1 MKYFIIN
8 KNANV
13 VFDNGDMIG
22 KNNLTEQELG
32 SLKLAIINGSEEQVR
47 QILAP
52 ELSIEAKATLEV
64 KKMLKQ
70 VDSLPDDSPFILRD
84 FNIFMKDFPEVP
96 VPKTVVQMYYSFE
109 TEEDREAVL
118 KFWKLLVLN
127 PNTRVRNELPKFLF
141 NNGFHLTHDGLIVT
155 FRRAWNRSDKNFN
168 LYEWVINEYSRR
180 KLQKKKVKDLPVY
193 ELDGVFSIS
202 DTQPEGSKF
211 RGDLDVLYAEAQEQ
225 VNSDDA
231 TKYYADHS
239 RETRFYIDDAPQY
252 GNVYYQ
258 VGKTTSVD
266 RDHCDSNSRNSCS
279 KGLHS
284 GVPKYVVNN
293 TGFGDTIFMCL
304 VNPYDVVS
312 SPEDGWCKIRTSAIH
327 IMCTITGEEL
337 EGYLTNKTSLI
348 DFASSLY
355 HHNSLIRIFKDMQY
369 TPHTDGL
376 TPEEYSFATTEA
388 ILKTYDTYILGRNF
402 TMFDEDEEELDDDF
416 CFDEDEDE
424 ESIEW

>member
-22 KNNLTEQELG
+22 KNNLTDQELTN
-32 SLKLAIINGSEEQVR
+32 LKLAIINGSEEQVR

-52 ELSIEAKATLEV
+52 ELSNEVKATLEV

-109 TEEDREAVL
+109 NEQDRESVL

-141 NNGFHLTHDGLIVT
+141 NNGFHLTQDGLIVT
-155 FRRAWNRSDKNFN
+155 FRRAWNRSHENLK

-180 KLQKKKVKDLPVY
+180 KLQKRKVKDLPVY
-193 ELDGVFSIS
+193 ELNDVFMIS
-202 DTQPEGSKF
+202 DNKPEGSTF

-231 TKYYADHS
+231 TKYYADHGTQ
-239 RETRFYIDDAPQY
+239 TRFYINNTPQF

-258 VGKTTSVD
+258 VGMTTSVD
-266 RDHCDSNSRNSCS
+266 RNHCDANSRNSCS

-284 GVPKYVVNN
+284 GVPQYVVDNR
-293 TGFGDTIFMCL
+293 GFGDTIFMCL

-327 IMCTITGEEL
+327 ILCTITQEEL
-337 EGYLTNKTSLI
+337 ENYLTNKTSLI
-348 DFASSLY
+348 DFASPLY
-355 HHNSLIRIFKDMQY
+355 HNESLLRIFKDMHY

-376 TPEEYSFATTEA
+376 TPEEYSFATTDA
-388 ILKTYDTYILGRNF
+388 ILKTYDNYLLNRNF
-402 TMFDEDEEELDDDF
+402 TMFEDDEEL
-416 CFDEDEDE
+416 EDEDCCFDDE
-424 ESIEW
+424 DFIEW

>member
-22 KNNLTEQELG
+22 KNNLTDQELTN
-32 SLKLAIINGSEEQVR
+32 LKLAIINGSEEQVR

-70 VDSLPDDSPFILRD
+70 VDSLPCDSPFILRD

-109 TEEDREAVL
+109 TEQDRESVL

-141 NNGFHLTHDGLIVT
+141 NNGFHLTQDGLIVT
-155 FRRAWNRSDKNFN
+155 FRRAWNRSDKNLN

-193 ELDGVFSIS
+193 ELKGVFSIS
-202 DTQPEGSKF
+202 DTKPEGSTF

-231 TKYYADHS
+231 TKYYADHATQ
-239 RETRFYIDDAPQY
+239 TRFYINDTPQY

-266 RDHCDSNSRNSCS
+266 RDHCDANSRNSCS

-284 GVPKYVVNN
+284 GVPNYVVNN
-293 TGFGDTIFMCL
+293 RGFGDTIFMCL

-348 DFASSLY
+348 DFASPIYHQESL
-355 HHNSLIRIFKDMQY
+355 LRIFKDMQY
-369 TPHTDGL
+369 TPHTNGL
-376 TPEEYSFATTEA
+376 TPEEYSFATTDA
-388 ILKTYDTYILGRNF
+388 ILKTYDAYISSRNI
-402 TMFDEDEEELDDDF
+402 TMFIDEEEELDDDY
-416 CFDEDEDE
+416 CFDEDD